1 MALKNAYS
9 KIPINR
15 IFELITSAL
24 VQHGARQIVWEYGND
39 GQVYGVTFVVPYQD
53 KQLSIKLPARISN
66 VSRVL
71 QEQGFKPDFEQEYR
85 TAWRNVLD
93 WIEAQMAMIDTGM
106 VKLIEVFL
114 AYMTDGSGTTYF
126 EVLEKKQF
134 TLPAATS

>member
-1 MALKNAYS
+1 
-9 KIPINR
+9 
-15 IFELITSAL
+15 
-24 VQHGARQIVWEYGND
+24 
-39 GQVYGVTFVVPYQD
+39 
-53 KQLSIKLPARISN
+53 
-66 VSRVL
+66 L

-114 AYMTDGSGTTYF
+114 PYMTDGTGTTYF

-134 TLPAATS
+134 ALPAATS